1 MLCLFHFYKNTKIQN
16 TFTNIIL
23 HKKFMKLKEWK
34 NIYIKLQIFYNECRG
49 YSKIP
54 TTSKTEVFPTLF
66 HGRKPL
72 NNVTKSIIPDV
83 VGGPR
88 NLWNIINKTQI
99 SFNRITEKIHK
110 HTQTHRHTHT
120 HTNLPPPPH
129 IALKGVFTLCLNQKI
144 T

>member
-1 MLCLFHFYKNTKIQN
+1 MFYD
-16 TFTNIIL
+16 
-23 HKKFMKLKEWK
+23 E
-34 NIYIKLQIFYNECRG
+34 YRG

-54 TTSKTEVFPTLF
+54 RTFKTEVFPTLV

-99 SFNRITEKIHK
+99 SFNRITEKIYK
-110 HTQTHRHTHT
+110 HTHT
-120 HTNLPPPPH
+120 HTKIFLSPPH
-129 IALKGVFTLCLNQKI
+129 IALKGIFTLYLNHKI

>member
-1 MLCLFHFYKNTKIQN
+1 MFYD
-16 TFTNIIL
+16 
-23 HKKFMKLKEWK
+23 E
-34 NIYIKLQIFYNECRG
+34 YRG

-54 TTSKTEVFPTLF
+54 RTFKTEVFPTLV

-99 SFNRITEKIHK
+99 SFNRITEKIHQK
-110 HTQTHRHTHT
+110 KKHTHT
-120 HTNLPPPPH
+120 QKPSSPLP
-129 IALKGVFTLCLNQKI
+129 TLL
-144 T
+144 

>member
-1 MLCLFHFYKNTKIQN
+1 MFYD
-16 TFTNIIL
+16 
-23 HKKFMKLKEWK
+23 E
-34 NIYIKLQIFYNECRG
+34 YRG

-54 TTSKTEVFPTLF
+54 RTFKTEVFPTLV

-99 SFNRITEKIHK
+99 SFDCITEKIHK
-110 HTQTHRHTHT
+110 KHTHIHTQKTF
-120 HTNLPPPPH
+120 LPPPH
-129 IALKGVFTLCLNQKI
+129 IALKGVFNLCLNHKI
-144 T
+144 I

>member
-23 HKKFMKLKEWK
+23 HKKFMKLKQWK
-34 NIYIKLQIFYNECRG
+34 NIYIKLQIFYNEYRG

-54 TTSKTEVFPTLF
+54 TTSKTEAFPTLV
-66 HGRKPL
+66 HGRKRL

-99 SFNRITEKIHK
+99 SFNCITEKIHK
-110 HTQTHRHTHT
+110 KTHTQTYTR
-120 HTNLPPPPH
+120 TNLPPRSPH
-129 IALKGVFTLCLNQKI
+129 FFKRCFYFMFKS
-144 T
+144 

>member
-1 MLCLFHFYKNTKIQN
+1 MFYD
-16 TFTNIIL
+16 
-23 HKKFMKLKEWK
+23 E
-34 NIYIKLQIFYNECRG
+34 YRG

-54 TTSKTEVFPTLF
+54 RTFKTEVFPTLV

-110 HTQTHRHTHT
+110 THTHT
-120 HTNLPPPPH
+120 HTHKPSSPSPH
-129 IALKGVFTLCLNQKI
+129 CFKRCFYFMFKS
-144 T
+144 

>member
-99 SFNRITEKIHK
+99 SFNCITEKIHK
-110 HTQTHRHTHT
+110 KKTHTHT
-120 HTNLPPPPH
+120 HTHAQTFFPAPH
-129 IALKGVFTLCLNQKI
+129 NALKGVFTLYLNHKI
-144 T
+144 I